1 MPISKKVTGEG
12 REVLRG
18 GMVLFPLLFVT
29 TPEEEAA
36 QPDVENTEIQVK
48 QTLNDLLLKTIQ
60 IHNQVYLYSLTLT
73 FE

>member
-29 TPEEEAA
+29 TSEEEAA
-36 QPDVENTEIQVK
+36 QPDAENMEIQVEK
-48 QTLNDLLLKTIQ
+48 ILNDLLLKTIQ
-60 IHNQVYLYSLTLT
+60 IHNQVYLNSLGS
-73 FE
+73 